1 MNMPSASLVSS
12 PTIDL
17 GLAKG
22 RSVSTKIVQTA
33 DLVHPE
39 GSIISPATRATLN
52 FQYASLR
59 NINHCPTGMYIT
71 PSVEST
77 LVWDAVLFVHKGQ
90 HSQYLLVRRPVSYY
104 CQDTTR
110 ILC

>member
-1 MNMPSASLVSS
+1 MLSAVGSLVPS

-17 GLAKG
+17 GLTKG
-22 RSVSTKIVQTA
+22 RSASTKIAQAA
-33 DLVHPE
+33 DSAHPLE
-39 GSIISPATRATLN
+39 GSIINPATRATLN

-90 HSQYLLVRRPVSYY
+90 HSQY
-104 CQDTTR
+104 
-110 ILC
+110 

>member
-1 MNMPSASLVSS
+1 MLSAVGNLVPS
-12 PTIDL
+12 PTIDLGL

-22 RSVSTKIVQTA
+22 RSVSTKIAQAA
-33 DLVHPE
+33 DPLAAHPLE
-39 GSIISPATRATLN
+39 GSISPATRATLN

-59 NINHCPTGMYIT
+59 NINHCPNGMYIT

-90 HSQYLLVRRPVSYY
+90 HPRY
-104 CQDTTR
+104 
-110 ILC
+110 

>member
-1 MNMPSASLVSS
+1 MLSAVGNLVPS

-17 GLAKG
+17 GLSKG
-22 RSVSTKIVQTA
+22 RSISTKISQAA
-33 DLVHPE
+33 DPLAAHLLE
-39 GSIISPATRATLN
+39 GSISPATRATLN

-59 NINHCPTGMYIT
+59 NINHCPNGMYIT

-90 HSQYLLVRRPVSYY
+90 HS
-104 CQDTTR
+104 
-110 ILC
+110 

>member
-1 MNMPSASLVSS
+1 MPSASLVPS

-17 GLAKG
+17 GFAKG
-22 RSVSTKIVQTA
+22 KNVSTKIAQAA
-33 DLVHPE
+33 DSAHPE

-71 PSVEST
+71 PSAESI

-90 HSQYLLVRRPVSYY
+90 HSQILTGAPFRFHTIH